1 MAYLPPLP
9 DVPGGLGTAESIY
22 QSKYGTAPYDELRRK
37 AQSRFSLMN
46 LLAGGLSGLAA
57 GPGLNFG
64 YSLGRGFGLSYGRSQ
79 AASRAAQEYAMK
91 AAEQQQAEEDKAYQR
106 QKDEAYLRIAEKNA
120 TREPPKPEKLELWQR
135 SPEDQAKAIA
145 FEANRAKA
153 LAAAVP
159 KPGEKPKSE
168 KPSLA
173 DFDKFADDYRQEK
186 DVSNFT
192 TIRDYYKR
200 MQSSS
205 KLGTGPGDLSL
216 IFSFMKVL
224 DPTSVVRE
232 TEFSNA
238 EQAVGRVQQFFNVPK
253 GWVQGTRL
261 TPVGRAGFMRA
272 AKEIYD
278 TQRRTLGATQERY
291 RRAAKK
297 YGVDPNDFITDYGD
311 STGDPLDQFM
321 R

>member
-9 DVPGGLGTAESIY
+9 DVPGGLGTAESLY

-46 LLAGGLSGLAA
+46 LLAGGLTGLAA
-57 GPGLNFG
+57 GPGGNFG

-91 AAEQQQAEEDKAYQR
+91 AAEQKRAEEDRVLNTKY
-106 QKDEAYLRIAEKNA
+106 KEAMIENLTKEKP
-120 TREPPKPEKLELWQR
+120 EKPEKLELWQR
-135 SPEDQAKAIA
+135 TPEEQAAAIDY
-145 FEANRAKA
+145 EARRAKA
-153 LAAAVP
+153 LAAANP
-159 KPGEKPKSE
+159 KPGEKPKDE
-168 KPSLA
+168 KPKLGDFNTLA
-173 DFDKFADDYRQEK
+173 DNYRQEK

-200 MQSSS
+200 MESSS

-238 EQAVGRVQQFFNVPK
+238 EQAVGRLQQFFNVPK

-261 TPVGRAGFMRA
+261 TQAGRAGFMRA

-278 TQRRTLGATQERY
+278 TQRRTLGSTQERY

-297 YGVDPNDFITDYGD
+297 YGVEPNDFITDYGD
-311 STGDPLDQFM
+311 SAADPLDQFM